1 MQQSVKSSSLS
12 VTLKLPLATR
22 ESARDNLDL
31 PFVLQAGAVGALTDR
46 ERSRTFPQCR
56 SSLQADIASG
66 H

>member
-31 PFVLQAGAVGALTDR
+31 PFVLQAGAVEVLTDR
-46 ERSRTFPQCR
+46 ERSRTF
-56 SSLQADIASG
+56 L
-66 H
+66 